1 MDKIIQAEV
10 DKLMEAGHIE
20 EIQFSECLSNVFLV
34 LKPGGKWRM
43 CIDFRF
49 LNEACPK
56 DFYPLLRI
64 NQLVDSTF
72 GCELLS
78 MMDTSQ
84 GYDQI
89 MLALE
94 DCKRVSF
101 ITSAGLPL
109 LVKPSQ
115 GDTSER
121 SVGRLGNALVE
132 VAPKHQPYKER
143 PHGTEKYE
151 TLIPLLQGIK
161 AEKLTIVSG
170 EGVSRRRG
178 RGVCVLYTTH
188 YV

>member
-1 MDKIIQAEV
+1 
-10 DKLMEAGHIE
+10 
-20 EIQFSECLSNVFLV
+20 
-34 LKPGGKWRM
+34 M

-101 ITSAGLPL
+101 ITSA
-109 LVKPSQ
+109 
-115 GDTSER
+115 
-121 SVGRLGNALVE
+121 
-132 VAPKHQPYKER
+132 
-143 PHGTEKYE
+143 
-151 TLIPLLQGIK
+151 
-161 AEKLTIVSG
+161 
-170 EGVSRRRG
+170 
-178 RGVCVLYTTH
+178 
-188 YV
+188 